1 MEVENA
7 LALQQ
12 AGDEVEEV
20 EVEQSGTADAQD
32 AGGEGSKG
40 NADEQAEQKH
50 KRPGGF
56 QRRIQR
62 LEREVEVWRSEALKG
77 QKTTEEAK
85 PVEKAPEESKKPEVG
100 DFDTYEEYV
109 EALTDWKTE
118 RAIEKREKKATEK
131 AEAEKKT
138 QQQKTVQEKW
148 NEQVARGRKAH
159 ADFDDVARNDDLK
172 ITPAMA
178 EVIIESEVGEE
189 IAYYLGQ
196 HEEEAARIADLSPLA
211 AARELG
217 KIEARLAK
225 QETKAE
231 GEEKEAPPISKAPAP
246 ITPVSKFAPVGDNKL
261 RDDLPFGE
269 WKKRREAQLRK

>member
-12 AGDEVEEV
+12 AGDDVKEVET
-20 EVEQSGTADAQD
+20 EQTGTADAQG
-32 AGGEGSKG
+32 AGGEGSEG
-40 NADEQAEQKH
+40 NADEQKH
-50 KRPGGF
+50 KRPGGW
-56 QRRIQR
+56 QRRIQK
-62 LEREVEVWRSEALKG
+62 LEREVEVWRGEALKG
-77 QKTTEEAK
+77 HKTTEEAK
-85 PVEKAPEESKKPEVG
+85 PAEKAPEESKKPEVG

-118 RAIEKREKKATEK
+118 RAIEKREKAVAEK

-138 QQQKTVQEKW
+138 QQQKTVQEKAR
-148 NEQVARGRKAH
+148 EQMERGRKAH
-159 ADFDDVARNDDLK
+159 ADFDEVARNLDLR

-178 EVIIESEVGEE
+178 EVIVESEVGDE

-217 KIEARLAK
+217 KIEARLTK

-246 ITPVSKFAPVGDNKL
+246 ITPVSKSAPVGDNKL
-261 RDDLPFGE
+261 RDDLPYDE